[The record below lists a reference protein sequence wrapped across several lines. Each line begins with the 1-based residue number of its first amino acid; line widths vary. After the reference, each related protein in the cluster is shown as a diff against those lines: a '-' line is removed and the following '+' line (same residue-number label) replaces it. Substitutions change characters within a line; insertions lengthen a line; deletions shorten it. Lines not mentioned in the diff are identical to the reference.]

1 MKLFIDTANVEEIRQ
16 AAELGV
22 ICGVTTN
29 PTLIA
34 REGRNFQEVITEIA
48 QIIDGPISAEVVG
61 ITKDEMVLEAKELA
75 KIHKNIIIKIPII
88 PEGLKAIKVLSSLG
102 IKTNATLIFSVNQ
115 AILAANA
122 GATYVSPFIGRLDD
136 ISHDGMEL
144 VADIYQVFANYN
156 YETEIIAAS
165 VRHPIHVAQSAKL
178 GAHIATVPYKLILQ
192 MCKHPLTDLGL
203 ENFLKDWEQVKNM

>member
-1 MKLFIDTANVEEIRQ
+1 MKLFLDTANVEEIRQ
-16 AAELGV
+16 ATELGV

-34 REGRNFQEVITEIA
+34 REGRNFQEVITEIT

-61 ITKDEMVLEAKELA
+61 TTKEEMVKEAHELV
-75 KIHKNIIIKIPII
+75 KIHKNIVVKIPLI
-88 PEGLKAIKVLSSLG
+88 PEGLKAIKELSSEG
-102 IKTNATLIFSVNQ
+102 IKTNATLIFTVNQ

-144 VADIYQVFANYN
+144 IADVCQVFANYP
-156 YETEIIAAS
+156 YQTEIIAAS
-165 VRHPIHVAQSAKL
+165 VRDPIHALEVARL
-178 GAHIATVPYKLILQ
+178 GADIATVPYKLILQ

-203 ENFLKDWEQVKNM
+203 EGFLKDWEQVKHK

>member
-1 MKLFIDTANVEEIRQ
+1 MKLFLDTANVEEICQ

-34 REGRNFQEVITEIA
+34 REGRNFQEVIKEIA

-61 ITKDEMVLEAKELA
+61 ITKEEMVLEAKELA
-75 KIHKNIIIKIPII
+75 KIHKNIIIKIPLI

-144 VADIYQVFANYN
+144 VSDICQVFVNYN

-203 ENFLKDWEQVKNM
+203 ENFLKDWEKVKNK

>member
-34 REGRNFQEVITEIA
+34 REGRNFQEVIKEIA

-61 ITKDEMVLEAKELA
+61 TTKEEMVSEAKELA
-75 KIHKNIIIKIPII
+75 KIHKNIIIKIPLI
-88 PEGLKAIKVLSSLG
+88 PEGLKAIKALSSLG

-122 GATYVSPFIGRLDD
+122 GAAYVSPFIGRLDD
-136 ISHDGMEL
+136 ISHDGLEL
-144 VADIYQVFANYN
+144 VADINQVFKNYN
-156 YETEIIAAS
+156 YKTEIIAAS
-165 VRHPIHVAQSAKL
+165 VRHPIHVAQSAKM

-203 ENFLKDWEQVKNM
+203 ESFLKDWEKVKNM

>member
-1 MKLFIDTANVEEIRQ
+1 MKLFLDTANVEEIRQ

-34 REGRNFQEVITEIA
+34 REGRNFQEVIKEIA

-61 ITKDEMVLEAKELA
+61 ITKEEMVLEAKELA
-75 KIHKNIIIKIPII
+75 KIHKNIIIKIPLI

-144 VADIYQVFANYN
+144 VSDICQVFVNYN

-203 ENFLKDWEQVKNM
+203 ENFLKDWEKVKNK

>member
-1 MKLFIDTANVEEIRQ
+1 MKLFLDTANVEEIRQ

-22 ICGVTTN
+22 ICGITTN

-34 REGRNFQEVITEIA
+34 KEGRNFKEVITEITE
-48 QIIDGPISAEVVG
+48 IIDGPISAEVVG
-61 ITKDEMVLEAKELA
+61 ITKEEMVKEAQELV
-75 KIHKNIIIKIPII
+75 KIHKNIVVKIPFI
-88 PEGLKAIKVLSSLG
+88 PEGLKAIKELSAKG
-102 IKTNATLIFSVNQ
+102 IKTNATLIFTVNQ

-144 VADIYQVFANYN
+144 IADVCQVFANYA
-156 YETEIIAAS
+156 YDTEIIAAS
-165 VRHPIHVAQSAKL
+165 VRDPIHASQVAML
-178 GAHIATVPYKLILQ
+178 GADIATVPYKLILQ

-203 ENFLKDWEQVKNM
+203 EGFLKDWEQVKNK

>member
-1 MKLFIDTANVEEIRQ
+1 MKLFLDTANVEEICQ

-34 REGRNFQEVITEIA
+34 REGRNFQEVIKEIA

-61 ITKDEMVLEAKELA
+61 ITKEEMVLEAKELA
-75 KIHKNIIIKIPII
+75 KIHKNIIIKIPLI

-136 ISHDGMEL
+136 ISHDGTEL
-144 VADIYQVFANYN
+144 VSDICQVFVNYN

-203 ENFLKDWEQVKNM
+203 ENFLKDWEKVKNK